1 MEPRISIS
9 IIRGVNCLKKNAQLV
24 FALVVSLLCWLFFS
38 ITGRLYLRPDN
49 LGVAIVLNGLFG
61 SPMSQYQHPLF
72 CLLINLLSNVF
83 PSADM
88 FTLFVHLM
96 IIAELTIIE
105 MILMDATTIKPLH
118 DWKLPDY
125 IRIMLSILA
134 VFFLSAGLKVWNA
147 NYTIQA
153 ASFVLTGWI
162 TLIYALREKRG
173 TIWIITGTVIAAFG
187 YMLRKEAGMLFI
199 PFVGLILISE
209 FVADKQ
215 CGYRKDL
222 FFRYVFPC
230 CVTLIL
236 LFLSQTIYNTVEP
249 NATAERYNGART
261 TMLDFP
267 INVWDDSFEG
277 VSKADYIAVS
287 NWMLADTENINA
299 DSLEALAAVAGS
311 YRYPFSMKGFGRA
324 LSDMWEILWKTDV
337 HITVLALL
345 GILIGLFNLLTQ
357 HGMWRKLAAV
367 CGPFGAFIIM
377 LYFTFRGR
385 ALINVWVSV
394 LLALMC
400 LEVVL
405 LTRDDVSDKIRTAF
419 SLVLCV
425 CLYYSAGQAFAH
437 AEFHRI
443 KTVLQSR
450 VDVDESALEDTI
462 HDDDLYIWPNTM
474 IFRTYGEIDKLPSQR
489 FLEHNV
495 SIGDWSSG
503 QPYYTSFLERIGH
516 PNPIRDLV
524 EKDNVYVMSKS
535 DYILNFLRE
544 HYGED
549 IDLVE
554 AGEVNGVTAYRAV
567 RSNE

>member
-1 MEPRISIS
+1 M
-9 IIRGVNCLKKNAQLV
+9 KKGCRLL
-24 FALVVSLLCWLFFS
+24 FAFTIAVICWLFFS
-38 ITGRLYLRPDN
+38 VTGKLYLRPDN
-49 LGVAIVLNGLFG
+49 LGIAIVINGLFG

-72 CLLINLLSNVF
+72 CLLINLLSRVF
-83 PSADM
+83 QSADAL
-88 FTLFVHLM
+88 TLSVHLM
-96 IIAELTIIE
+96 IIAELTVIE
-105 MILMDATTIKPLH
+105 IILMDATTRKPPR
-118 DWKLPDY
+118 DWKIPDY

-153 ASFVLTGWI
+153 ASFVLSGWI
-162 TLIYALREKRG
+162 TLIYALREKKG
-173 TIWIITGTVIAAFG
+173 TIWIITGTVFAALG

-215 CGYRKDL
+215 CDNQKQRFIK
-222 FFRYVFPC
+222 YVLPC
-230 CVTLIL
+230 CVIIFL
-236 LFLSQTIYNTVEP
+236 LFASQTIYNAIEP

-261 TMLDFP
+261 TMVDFP
-267 INVWDDSFEG
+267 INVWDDSFGG
-277 VSKADYIAVS
+277 VSKTDYIAVS

-311 YRYPFSMKGFGRA
+311 YRYPFNMRGLGRA

-345 GILIGLFNLLTQ
+345 GILTGLFNTLTQ
-357 HGMWRKLAAV
+357 HGAWRKLAAI
-367 CGPFGAFIIM
+367 CGPIGTFIIM

-385 ALINVWVSV
+385 ALMNVWVSV

-437 AEFHRI
+437 AEFHEI
-443 KTVLQSR
+443 KTVLNSR
-450 VDVDESALEDTI
+450 VNADESAFEATA
-462 HDDDLYIWPNTM
+462 HEDDLYIWPNTM
-474 IFRTYGEIDKLPSQR
+474 IFRTYGPMEKLPSQQ

-503 QPYYTSFLERIGH
+503 QPYYTAFLEHIGH

-524 EKDNVYVMSKS
+524 EKDNVYIMDNSG
-535 DYILNFLRE
+535 YILNFLRE
-544 HYGED
+544 HYGKD
-549 IDLVE
+549 IELVA
-554 AGEVNGVTAYRAV
+554 AGEVNGMTAYRV
-567 RSNE
+567 ERGSEN